1 MSLQALKGS
10 KLEERTRMGISH
22 DIAVE
27 DVWLG
32 NKFHPGTK
40 HFHRAIRFAAEDFED
55 EEYSKR
61 VYESIKKELK
71 GRRFFTGKAKKLKVV
86 EHDDL
91 IQLIADAFEEE
102 NERRW
107 VRQSRRSKQKVN
119 KKECDSGPSSE
130 DEDCESGRP
139 RSCRQKKPSRRR
151 VKLSR
156 EDSEASTSEGESS
169 EEESDSTDMDMN
181 IYIGNERKPGTKELL
196 DAVRR
201 TAEKHPNTK
210 FSQKIFARIMR
221 GFKKRKFF
229 WSLESHQEIP
239 KLELEKLIRE
249 LWKMDI
255 YMLRARPTDVF
266 FVVSSHPGT
275 QAWVRSI
282 QQVIIEH
289 DDSEYNRLIYKEI
302 KRRLYDSK
310 FYIGRPPECDEAT
323 KRELAEIF
331 QVGYQR
337 EKDAWAR
344 IQRKKNALAL
354 TKMLL
359 KVGSGILEPKH
370 ISDSCE
376 DELTQ
381 DSTHESSAQRDQ
393 RPSKAVCLRAVPGN
407 LYW

>member
-1 MSLQALKGS
+1 MRL
-10 KLEERTRMGISH
+10 GISH
-22 DIAVE
+22 AIADE

-55 EEYSKR
+55 EEYSRR
-61 VYESIKKELK
+61 VYKSIKKELK
-71 GRRFFTGKAKKLKVV
+71 GRRFFTGKAKKLKEV
-86 EHDDL
+86 EPDDL
-91 IQLIADAFEEE
+91 LQLIADAFEEE

-107 VRQSRRSKQKVN
+107 ARQSRRSKQKVK
-119 KKECDSGPSSE
+119 KKECDSGSSSE

-139 RSCRQKKPSRRR
+139 RSCRQKKPSRRK

-181 IYIGNERKPGTKELL
+181 IYIGNEREPGTKELL
-196 DAVRR
+196 DTVRR
-201 TAEKHPNTK
+201 TAEEHPDTK

-221 GFKKRKFF
+221 RFKDRKFF

-239 KLELEKLIRE
+239 KPELGKIIRE
-249 LWKMDI
+249 LWKMDV
-255 YMLRARPTDVF
+255 YMLRSRPTDVYF
-266 FVVSSHPGT
+266 AVSSHPGT

-289 DDSEYNRLIYKEI
+289 GDSKYNRLIYTEM

-323 KRELAEIF
+323 KRERVEMF
-331 QVGYQR
+331 HVRYQR

-344 IQRKKNALAL
+344 IQRKKNVLALA
-354 TKMLL
+354 KMLL

-370 ISDSCE
+370 ISDWCE

-381 DSTHESSAQRDQ
+381 DSTQESSSQRDQ